1 MMKTKMMEQ
10 ENVIVNMEK
19 IINDKILE
27 RLITIANNNLIEDRH
42 CSYCKYFYC
51 NNASMYCSHPT
62 KCHKI
67 TAKRKNG
74 CKYFEKN

>member
-1 MMKTKMMEQ
+1 
-10 ENVIVNMEK
+10 MEK

-27 RLITIANNNLIEDRH
+27 KVISIANNLIEDRH

-51 NNASMYCSHPT
+51 NDASMYCSHPT

-74 CKYFEKN
+74 CKYFENNK

>member
-1 MMKTKMMEQ
+1 MMEL
-10 ENVIVNMEK
+10 ENVMIKMEK
-19 IINDKILE
+19 IINDRILE
-27 RLITIANNNLIEDRH
+27 KLTSISNSLIEDRH

-74 CKYFEKN
+74 CKYYERN

>member
-1 MMKTKMMEQ
+1 MMKTKMMEL
-10 ENVIVNMEK
+10 ENVIVKMEK
-19 IINDKILE
+19 IINDRILE
-27 RLITIANNNLIEDRH
+27 KVTSIANNLIEDRH

-51 NNASMYCSHPT
+51 NNASMFCSHPT

-74 CKYFEKN
+74 CKYYERN

>member
-1 MMKTKMMEQ
+1 
-10 ENVIVNMEK
+10 MEK

-27 RLITIANNNLIEDRH
+27 RLITIANNNLIEEKH

-51 NNASMYCSHPT
+51 NNASMFCSHPT

-67 TAKRKNG
+67 TAKRKTDVNILRIIN
-74 CKYFEKN
+74 KIFKHEEDYKFKQR

>member
-1 MMKTKMMEQ
+1 ME
-10 ENVIVNMEK
+10 IEK
-19 IINDKILE
+19 
-27 RLITIANNNLIEDRH
+27 H

-51 NNASMYCSHPT
+51 YNASMYCSHPT

-74 CKYFEKN
+74 CKYFKSLHLKEEDNENKN

>member
-1 MMKTKMMEQ
+1 MKIME
-10 ENVIVNMEK
+10 NK
-19 IINDKILE
+19 
-27 RLITIANNNLIEDRH
+27 H

-51 NNASMYCSHPT
+51 YNTSMYCSHPT

-74 CKYFEKN
+74 CKYFEKI